1 MAPDVMT
8 FPLGVRRTEG
18 AHAHRF
24 NCYIVRAALGPSTII
39 NSGGWAGVP
48 VRRRHCQTKCAP
60 SAIQQILDKTEATSR
75 RTWSLRPQWTSA
87 GHMRRRGRYCH
98 GHNFRQTMQTR
109 PVALGHLFWPPWPQ
123 DLFQP
128 AGDRPTDRRLH
139 PERNELV
146 TLPANAADINAG
158 DKYIDTENITMKNIA
173 EPDKLV
179 N

>member
-24 NCYIVRAALGPSTII
+24 DCYIVRAALGPV
-39 NSGGWAGVP
+39 NHYQLGGWGRGP

-87 GHMRRRGRYCH
+87 GHMRRRGRCCH
-98 GHNFRQTMQTR
+98 RHDLRQTMQTGS
-109 PVALGHLFWPPWPQ
+109 VALSRFFWPP
-123 DLFQP
+123 
-128 AGDRPTDRRLH
+128 
-139 PERNELV
+139 
-146 TLPANAADINAG
+146 
-158 DKYIDTENITMKNIA
+158 
-173 EPDKLV
+173 
-179 N
+179 